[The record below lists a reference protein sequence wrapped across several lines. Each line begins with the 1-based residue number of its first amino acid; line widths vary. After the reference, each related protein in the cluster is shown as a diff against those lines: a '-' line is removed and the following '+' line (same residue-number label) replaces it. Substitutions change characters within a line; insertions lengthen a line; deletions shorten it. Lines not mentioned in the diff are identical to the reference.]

1 MMSFTKAD
9 MQAEREELER
19 LVNNSE
25 EARSAYKEFMTQI
38 DLQREL
44 VALRKSENMTQ
55 KDLAVESGLTQQAI
69 SRIEC
74 GSGAT
79 INSLLK
85 YLSGMGYS
93 IEFRKII

>member
-1 MMSFTKAD
+1 MMSFKKAD

-55 KDLAVESGLTQQAI
+55 KDLALESGLTQQAI

>member
-1 MMSFTKAD
+1 MSFKKAD

-93 IEFRKII
+93 IELRKII

>member
-1 MMSFTKAD
+1 MSFKKAD

-55 KDLAVESGLTQQAI
+55 KDLALESGLTQQAI

>member
-1 MMSFTKAD
+1 MMSFKKAD

-44 VALRKSENMTQ
+44 VALRKNENMTQ

>member
-1 MMSFTKAD
+1 MSFKKAD

>member
-1 MMSFTKAD
+1 MMSFKKAD

-93 IEFRKII
+93 IELRKII

>member
-1 MMSFTKAD
+1 MSFKKAD

-25 EARSAYKEFMTQI
+25 EARSAYKEFMTRI

-85 YLSGMGYS
+85 YVSGMGYC

>member
-1 MMSFTKAD
+1 

-19 LVNNSE
+19 LVINSE
-25 EARSAYKEFMTQI
+25 EARSAYKEFMTRI

-85 YLSGMGYS
+85 YVSGMGYC

>member
-1 MMSFTKAD
+1 MSFTKAD

-44 VALRKSENMTQ
+44 VALRKSEIMTQ
-55 KDLAVESGLTQQAI
+55 KDLALESGLTQQAI